1 MTYDYRPETAKE
13 KFQAFLLTA
22 WGLGV
27 SGLILA
33 GCARPSPPVVTPD
46 VVRINPQAVA
56 DCAALWR
63 DELGRDIDPA
73 ASDDCASFLSRG
85 LRTLED
91 YRATIRAG
99 EEYAAY
105 RARLDAEKV
114 VTLPRLVPVGQ
125 YFRLETGER
134 FTVIGASDFNLLA
147 RYIAGEDIRPILQQR
162 KDAGFNLLRV
172 FTVYDICP
180 DGNGCQ
186 AIGRLAPTEVL
197 YSSIPPFMGLLARYG
212 LYAELVAFT
221 GPYGFMPTDDAKVR
235 HWEALIATVPGV
247 SNVVLEMVNEYDH
260 PANAGLPLGRLRRP
274 PPGIVASHGSATQD
288 QTPLLPVW
296 DYATYR
302 PGSGPEWMRK
312 VAHNGM
318 EDVADKYGVPTVAN
332 ETTRFPDNDSN
343 PDHAFDAAAG
353 AALLSAGATFHSVSG
368 KASVLWQ
375 GVELAAAQA
384 WAAGARSVP
393 LACQGQP
400 YSRPDDPAFLRVY
413 RRGACEV
420 RIRR

>member
-1 MTYDYRPETAKE
+1 MTIREARNGII
-13 KFQAFLLTA
+13 FSAC
-22 WGLGV
+22 LGGMAAIALGALF
-27 SGLILA
+27 S
-33 GCARPSPPVVTPD
+33 GCAVAPPPIVTPE
-46 VVRINPQAVA
+46 VVRLDPQAVK
-56 DCAALWR
+56 DCAALWK

-91 YRATIRAG
+91 YRSTIRAG

-105 RARLDAEKV
+105 RARLEAEKAV
-114 VTLPRLVPVGQ
+114 VLPRLVPLGQ
-125 YFRLETGER
+125 YFRLENGQR
-134 FTVIGASDFNLLA
+134 FTVIGASDFNLLS
-147 RYIAGEDIRPILQQR
+147 RYVNGEDIRPVLEQR
-162 KDAGFNLLRV
+162 RDAGFNLLRV

-180 DGNGCQ
+180 TGNGCQ
-186 AIGRLAPTEVL
+186 AIGRLAPSPVL
-197 YSSIPPFMGLLARYG
+197 YQSIPPFMALLARYG

-221 GPYGFMPTDDAKVR
+221 GPYQLLPTDDAKIA
-235 HWEALIATVPGV
+235 HWESLIASVPGV

-260 PANAGLPLGRLRRP
+260 PANAGLPLARLRRP

-302 PGSGPEWMRK
+302 PGAGPEWMRK

-368 KASVLWQ
+368 KASVLWG
-375 GVELAAAQA
+375 GVELAAARA

-413 RRGACEV
+413 RRGGCEV